1 MVERMFA
8 TQSSDV
14 VPVGLDAMAPGPVL
28 AGWLSSIDVE
38 AVSGHDRVVVLRA
51 HQRMAS
57 HYSAHVSADIAAVG
71 DAFREVDD
79 DPFLVAEATSAE
91 IRAALVLTRRAAD
104 IELGFAVELA
114 ERVPRVAEALRSGA
128 IDVRRAKTIAH
139 RTTHLSPDTARAVVD
154 QIIDQAPGLTTGQI
168 AARIRRL
175 CIEVGP
181 QEAEHRYQ
189 EAVAER
195 RVVSEATDA
204 GTASLLGLDLPPERV
219 AAATRRIDRLARD
232 LRGGGE
238 TRTMDQ
244 LRADVLLDLVTGVS
258 RHGKTA
264 AGGVVDIRVDLETL
278 TRLADVPG
286 ELAGYGPV
294 IADIARR
301 AAETQLDAEWRYTV
315 TDPDT
320 GVPVA
325 VGTTPRRPTAS
336 QRRLI
341 EAAYETCVFPGCR
354 VPAADCDLDH
364 RTPWSQG
371 GTTTAE
377 NLAPMCRHD
386 HIVVKH
392 RIGWTYQRLPNGDHQ
407 WTSPLGHTYTTRNDE
422 SP

>member
-1 MVERMFA
+1 
-8 TQSSDV
+8 
-14 VPVGLDAMAPGPVL
+14 
-28 AGWLSSIDVE
+28 
-38 AVSGHDRVVVLRA
+38 
-51 HQRMAS
+51 
-57 HYSAHVSADIAAVG
+57 
-71 DAFREVDD
+71 
-79 DPFLVAEATSAE
+79 
-91 IRAALVLTRRAAD
+91 
-104 IELGFAVELA
+104 
-114 ERVPRVAEALRSGA
+114 
-128 IDVRRAKTIAH
+128 
-139 RTTHLSPDTARAVVD
+139 
-154 QIIDQAPGLTTGQI
+154 
-168 AARIRRL
+168 
-175 CIEVGP
+175 
-181 QEAEHRYQ
+181 
-189 EAVAER
+189 
-195 RVVSEATDA
+195 
-204 GTASLLGLDLPPERV
+204 
-219 AAATRRIDRLARD
+219 
-232 LRGGGE
+232 
-238 TRTMDQ
+238 MDQ

-325 VGTTPRRPTAS
+325 VGTTRRRPTAS

-392 RIGWTYQRLPNGDHQ
+392 RIGWTYRRLPNGDHQ
-407 WTSPLGHTYTTRNDE
+407 WTSPLGHTYITKTERK
-422 SP
+422 PP